1 MTHSHKAVP
10 PLKVFSHDPC
20 SFKHRKTNT
29 FITLD
34 STTVFVLRHLFYQK
48 ESETG
53 ALISPF
59 SLKYGL
65 NYLTKINLLIFSK
78 VFLCIY
84 KFESAQFSSSRV
96 TYFQN

>member
-29 FITLD
+29 FITLA
-34 STTVFVLRHLFYQK
+34 STAVFVLRHLFYQK

-59 SLKYGL
+59 SLKYGHL
-65 NYLTKINLLIFSK
+65 KLSPSKI
-78 VFLCIY
+78 FLRTTIC
-84 KFESAQFSSSRV
+84 SRLCE
-96 TYFQN
+96 QMP